1 MLTKEAKKRPYARD
15 LLNHKL
21 IKTKLIDFNLF
32 NFKNE
37 QIKMNTLMDTII
49 APVNL
54 KKLKDRLPKK
64 K

>member
-1 MLTKEAKKRPYARD
+1 
-15 LLNHKL
+15 
-21 IKTKLIDFNLF
+21 
-32 NFKNE
+32 
-37 QIKMNTLMDTII
+37 MNTLMDTII